1 LNDFIVEDA
10 QGNLN
15 LIETEKRI
23 LFICIGRKNDQI
35 NYSIMN
41 FIKNKINKVNFII
54 LNEII

>member
-1 LNDFIVEDA
+1 LNNFIVEDA

-15 LIETEKRI
+15 LIENEKRI
-23 LFICIGRKNDQI
+23 LFICIGRKNDQM

-54 LNEII
+54 